1 MIILANPRS
10 DWNVL
15 RPLLFESIG
24 QTLTMVLVTL
34 VIGGF
39 LGLILGVVLYG
50 TRPGNLFENAVV
62 YRILDI
68 IVNIV
73 RPIPFI
79 IFLAA
84 MQPLTIVVVGTS
96 IGTVAAIFPMVV
108 MCTFAT
114 SRLVEQNLVPVDPG
128 VIEAARSMGAGKL
141 TIIRTVLIPEAL
153 APLILAYAFLFIG
166 VLDMSA
172 MAGYIGGG
180 GLGNFAIAYGYQKFD
195 QTVTWTAVIIMIACL
210 LLTGTVTLIAYNIN
224 LSIIDLQQSNEIV
237 VFIDDSLTTREAR
250 ALATEFERIDN
261 IATVDFE
268 DRDEALEIYRQQLGE
283 DADILADFD
292 SSNNPLR
299 NSYIFT
305 LKDPTQAEQTIEEIQ
320 QVEGT
325 DRIRADEEVISK
337 LIQVQRVFN
346 IISLAMVV
354 ALTLISIFIIANT
367 VKLAMFARREEI
379 SIQKMVGA
387 TNWFI
392 RWPFVIEGMV
402 LGLLSGGLAF
412 FAEWGLYNEMA
423 RVVGDVIPYFQVA
436 AFDSVRMLV
445 LGIYLGA
452 GVLFGIGGSVTSI
465 RKFMNV

>member
-1 MIILANPRS
+1 MIILANPHS

-180 GLGNFAIAYGYQKFD
+180 GLGNFAIAYDHHYRTGPGGAGHRQRHR
-195 QTVTWTAVIIMIACL
+195 QTTAQTPAI
-210 LLTGTVTLIAYNIN
+210 TRHTDP
-224 LSIIDLQQSNEIV
+224 IDRGPRQYG
-237 VFIDDSLTTREAR
+237 AR
-250 ALATEFERIDN
+250 AA
-261 IATVDFE
+261 
-268 DRDEALEIYRQQLGE
+268 IY
-283 DADILADFD
+283 
-292 SSNNPLR
+292 SSR
-299 NSYIFT
+299 Y
-305 LKDPTQAEQTIEEIQ
+305 
-320 QVEGT
+320 
-325 DRIRADEEVISK
+325 
-337 LIQVQRVFN
+337 
-346 IISLAMVV
+346 
-354 ALTLISIFIIANT
+354 
-367 VKLAMFARREEI
+367 
-379 SIQKMVGA
+379 
-387 TNWFI
+387 
-392 RWPFVIEGMV
+392 
-402 LGLLSGGLAF
+402 
-412 FAEWGLYNEMA
+412 
-423 RVVGDVIPYFQVA
+423 
-436 AFDSVRMLV
+436 
-445 LGIYLGA
+445 
-452 GVLFGIGGSVTSI
+452 
-465 RKFMNV
+465 

>member
-1 MIILANPRS
+1 MIILANQRS

-172 MAGYIGGG
+172 MAGY
-180 GLGNFAIAYGYQKFD
+180 FAIAYGYQKFD
-195 QTVTWTAVIIMIACL
+195 QTVTWTAVIIMIVLVQVVQGIANAIAKRL
-210 LLTGTVTLIAYNIN
+210 LK
-224 LSIIDLQQSNEIV
+224 
-237 VFIDDSLTTREAR
+237 
-250 ALATEFERIDN
+250 
-261 IATVDFE
+261 
-268 DRDEALEIYRQQLGE
+268 RQQ
-283 DADILADFD
+283 
-292 SSNNPLR
+292 
-299 NSYIFT
+299 
-305 LKDPTQAEQTIEEIQ
+305 
-320 QVEGT
+320 
-325 DRIRADEEVISK
+325 
-337 LIQVQRVFN
+337 
-346 IISLAMVV
+346 
-354 ALTLISIFIIANT
+354 
-367 VKLAMFARREEI
+367 
-379 SIQKMVGA
+379 
-387 TNWFI
+387 
-392 RWPFVIEGMV
+392 
-402 LGLLSGGLAF
+402 
-412 FAEWGLYNEMA
+412 
-423 RVVGDVIPYFQVA
+423 
-436 AFDSVRMLV
+436 
-445 LGIYLGA
+445 
-452 GVLFGIGGSVTSI
+452 
-465 RKFMNV
+465 

>member
-153 APLILAYAFLFIG
+153 APLILVYAFLFIG

-195 QTVTWTAVIIMIACL
+195 QTAVIIMIVLVQVVQGIANAIAKRL
-210 LLTGTVTLIAYNIN
+210 LK
-224 LSIIDLQQSNEIV
+224 
-237 VFIDDSLTTREAR
+237 
-250 ALATEFERIDN
+250 
-261 IATVDFE
+261 
-268 DRDEALEIYRQQLGE
+268 RQQ
-283 DADILADFD
+283 
-292 SSNNPLR
+292 
-299 NSYIFT
+299 
-305 LKDPTQAEQTIEEIQ
+305 
-320 QVEGT
+320 
-325 DRIRADEEVISK
+325 
-337 LIQVQRVFN
+337 
-346 IISLAMVV
+346 
-354 ALTLISIFIIANT
+354 
-367 VKLAMFARREEI
+367 
-379 SIQKMVGA
+379 
-387 TNWFI
+387 
-392 RWPFVIEGMV
+392 
-402 LGLLSGGLAF
+402 
-412 FAEWGLYNEMA
+412 
-423 RVVGDVIPYFQVA
+423 
-436 AFDSVRMLV
+436 
-445 LGIYLGA
+445 
-452 GVLFGIGGSVTSI
+452 
-465 RKFMNV
+465 

>member
-128 VIEAARSMGAGKL
+128 VIEAARSMGA
-141 TIIRTVLIPEAL
+141 
-153 APLILAYAFLFIG
+153 

-195 QTVTWTAVIIMIACL
+195 QTVTWTAVIIMIVLVQVVQGIANAIAKRL
-210 LLTGTVTLIAYNIN
+210 LK
-224 LSIIDLQQSNEIV
+224 
-237 VFIDDSLTTREAR
+237 
-250 ALATEFERIDN
+250 
-261 IATVDFE
+261 
-268 DRDEALEIYRQQLGE
+268 RQQ
-283 DADILADFD
+283 
-292 SSNNPLR
+292 
-299 NSYIFT
+299 
-305 LKDPTQAEQTIEEIQ
+305 
-320 QVEGT
+320 
-325 DRIRADEEVISK
+325 
-337 LIQVQRVFN
+337 
-346 IISLAMVV
+346 
-354 ALTLISIFIIANT
+354 
-367 VKLAMFARREEI
+367 
-379 SIQKMVGA
+379 
-387 TNWFI
+387 
-392 RWPFVIEGMV
+392 
-402 LGLLSGGLAF
+402 
-412 FAEWGLYNEMA
+412 
-423 RVVGDVIPYFQVA
+423 
-436 AFDSVRMLV
+436 
-445 LGIYLGA
+445 
-452 GVLFGIGGSVTSI
+452 
-465 RKFMNV
+465 